1 MGTLDVL
8 GLIVACL
15 VVVATLIVLRR
26 GASTEPTRSRER
38 LLRYAAVAA
47 LAALMSGVMALLQ
60 LRGAGVVAL
69 ALANATMVYAPAVI
83 WVALRG
89 INRRAAGGMIAASL
103 ASIAVFAVTFLGAW
117 EAGGAKVAALAVFCT
132 LAFSETARRPLR
144 DLPGS
149 RLIAATALPY
159 AVFCVL
165 RVGAGLIG
173 GPDSWTWRTFFST
186 SVTTA
191 LGTLA
196 VALICLAVVRMAH
209 ALDDAA
215 LPASRARRRG
225 AVRVRARDD
234 LRRHGMLVALTLST
248 PDLDLIRTAYGTAR
262 ADAVLHAL
270 EDAARA
276 ALPGALV
283 GPLTR
288 SSVFALTAGD
298 LDHHRADTAI
308 RAAFADTSP
317 RIGYDDV
324 PDVRIV
330 HRGIAEDAQLDQFL
344 HAPSARLRSLL
355 RSSA

>member
-1 MGTLDVL
+1 
-8 GLIVACL
+8 
-15 VVVATLIVLRR
+15 
-26 GASTEPTRSRER
+26 
-38 LLRYAAVAA
+38 
-47 LAALMSGVMALLQ
+47 
-60 LRGAGVVAL
+60 VVAL
-69 ALANATMVYAPAVI
+69 ALANATMVFAPAVI

-89 INRRAAGGMIAASL
+89 INRRAVSGMLPAALS
-103 ASIAVFAVTFLGAW
+103 SVVVFAVTFFSAW
-117 EAGGAKVAALAVFCT
+117 EAGGVKVTALAVFCA

-149 RLIAATALPY
+149 RLVAATALPY

-165 RVGAGLIG
+165 RLGAGLIG

-209 ALDDAA
+209 ALDETA
-215 LPASRARRRG
+215 LPASRARQRG
-225 AVRVRARDD
+225 ALRARARDD
-234 LRRHGMLVALTLST
+234 LRRHGMLVALSLST
-248 PDLDLIRTAYGTAR
+248 PDLDLIRTAHGTER
-262 ADAVLHAL
+262 ADAVLQAL

-288 SSVFALTAGD
+288 SSVFALTTGD
-298 LDHHRADTAI
+298 LDHHRADAAL

-330 HRGIAEDAQLDQFL
+330 HRGITDVAQLDQFL
-344 HAPSARLRSLL
+344 QTPSARLRALL